1 MYEHIS
7 LSVVCGI
14 LLTCRC
20 HSRVQHKEEA
30 LIPLTS
36 DPQTEEPSS
45 VTLTSNTQDEDT
57 RL

>member
-1 MYEHIS
+1 MYEHIF

-14 LLTCRC
+14 LITCRC
-20 HSRVQHKEEA
+20 HSRVQHKEVA
-30 LIPLTS
+30 LMPLTS